1 MSIRALTCDT
11 GGTIL
16 DWHNGLH
23 STFAAIGAE
32 RGIEGDWAKITN
44 EYRRRSLEGM
54 VDAIR
59 PERNIDEVNRRALD
73 TLCPE
78 FGLAAFT
85 EADKDR
91 IARTWHALDA
101 WPECPAAM
109 KRLRTKCQVVAL
121 TILTTALV
129 IDVSRKNN
137 IDWDCVISCEMIG
150 IYKRRPE
157 AYKTAAKWLQ
167 LDPSEIMMVAAHN
180 SDLLAARA
188 CGFRSAFIRR
198 PTEWGPEGQPVSPI
212 PDPVHD
218 IIANDFADLATTLGV

>member
-1 MSIRALTCDT
+1 MGIRALTCDT

-16 DWHNGLH
+16 DWHSGLRD
-23 STFAAIGAE
+23 TFAAIGAKHRVE
-32 RGIEGDWAKITN
+32 ADWAAITN
-44 EYRRRSLEGM
+44 EYRRQSLEGM

-59 PERNIDEVNRRALD
+59 PARTIDEVNRQVLD
-73 TLCPE
+73 ALCPRY
-78 FGLAAFT
+78 GLAGFT
-85 EADKDR
+85 AADKDR
-91 IARTWHALDA
+91 IARAWHSLEA

-109 KRLRTKCQVVAL
+109 QRLRAKYQVVAL

-129 IDVSRKNN
+129 IDVSGKNRL
-137 IDWDCVISCEMIG
+137 DWDCVISCEVIG

-157 AYKTAAKWLQ
+157 AYKTAAQWLQ
-167 LDPSEIMMVAAHN
+167 LDPNEIMMVAAHN

-198 PTEWGPEGQPVSPI
+198 PTEWGPEGQPISPT

-218 IIANDFADLATTLGV
+218 IIANDFADLADALGV